1 MSRIALLRAIPIAVL
16 ALAAVAPVSADPITS
31 TPHTIYGSY
40 QTDVQAGPVNVII
53 EGHDIDYIV
62 ASASQLAPGISASYT
77 LEGGVLR
84 VVATADASYKQ
95 GTDAGTITLSLPRY
109 EFLTVE
115 NGDGNLSINN
125 LSTEKLSVATT
136 GGNITVTNTNAALK
150 AASTTG
156 SQTYRQIFGV
166 INAQST
172 GGSIEVDGESGLLT
186 LASQSGA
193 LSGKGIWLQGD
204 AAFTTTTGPISMTFE
219 NGLDTFHFNLT
230 STTGALSVGNLTG
243 KQSLSW
249 GDGGVT
255 ITGTST
261 TGAQSYE

>member
-1 MSRIALLRAIPIAVL
+1 MLRILLLRAMLIAAL
-16 ALAAVAPVSADPITS
+16 ALLSISPAIADPVGS
-31 TPHTIYGSY
+31 KPQTIYGSY
-40 QTDVQAGPVNVII
+40 MTDVQGGPVNFVI
-53 EGHDIDYIV
+53 EGHDTNYVIV
-62 ASASQLAPGISASYT
+62 GASGLAPGISVSYT
-77 LEGGVLR
+77 LVGGVLK
-84 VVATADASYKQ
+84 VVTTTDSTYKD
-95 GTDAGTITLSLPRY
+95 GSDAGTVTLNIPRY

-115 NGDGNLSINN
+115 NGAGNLTINN
-125 LSTEKLSVATT
+125 LSTEKLAVATT

-156 SQTYRQIFGV
+156 SQIYREVFGV
-166 INAQST
+166 INAVST
-172 GGSIEVDGESGLLT
+172 GGNIEVDGESGLLT
-186 LASQSGA
+186 LASESGA

-204 AAFTTTTGPISMTFE
+204 ASFKTTTGPITMTFE

-230 STTGALSVGNLTG
+230 SSSGALAVGNLTG

-261 TGAQSYE
+261 TGSQSYE